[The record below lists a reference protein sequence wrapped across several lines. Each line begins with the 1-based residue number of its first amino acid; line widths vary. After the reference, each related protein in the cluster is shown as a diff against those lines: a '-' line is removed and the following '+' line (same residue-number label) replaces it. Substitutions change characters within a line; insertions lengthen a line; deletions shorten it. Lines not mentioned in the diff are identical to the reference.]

1 MIQRIRAELPRV
13 RSGMTRRTFLAAGV
27 LVLTGVASDG
37 SPGAGSPRHDPAAG
51 RRLVYGQ
58 HGWGRGAW

>member
-1 MIQRIRAELPRV
+1 MIARICAELPRV
-13 RSGMTRRTFLAAGV
+13 RSRMTRRAFLAAGV
-27 LVLTGVASDG
+27 LVLAGVAPDG
-37 SPGAGSPRHDPAAG
+37 PPRAGSPRPDAAAG